1 MEMLKNLPI
10 RIWDALRS
18 SLWFVPALIV
28 SAMVVLA
35 VVLVYA
41 NGTVD
46 EEVLGRFPRL
56 FGAGAEGSRGLLTAV
71 ASSMISVAGVTFS
84 ITIVVLSLA
93 SNQYS
98 PRILRNFLRDRFN
111 QSVLGIFLGIYAYC
125 LIVVRTIRADGDP
138 FVPSLAVLGGV
149 VLALFGVGVLI
160 AFIHHIIASIQAGQ
174 IISEAASETLGA
186 IDHLFPEPIGDPFP
200 EGEDPGLSRFLGQTA
215 WLPIPARRS
224 GYVCRVDGEA
234 LLGLAERVG
243 AVARVEYAPGD
254 FCVEG
259 MPLVSLAFVPEARA
273 PLSEA
278 ENRRELFRRLEDGP
292 RGDEAKVDL
301 VAGKV
306 DALYILGKNRTV
318 GQDVGFGI
326 QQVVD
331 VALKALSPGI
341 NETTTAI
348 SCIHYLAVILSRLAS
363 RKVGT
368 RGRASDGKLRVIAER
383 PSFEG
388 LLDQAFDEIRRN
400 AEGNVSVLD
409 ELLVALGT
417 IGTFSRDADR
427 RRALRRHVVEI
438 AAVADRSV
446 AAPSDRGGLEA
457 RIRRA
462 LVALGD
468 PDGGDW
474 SMGGEPPRHAQDQG
488 AGALAGRG

>member
-1 MEMLKNLPI
+1 MESLRNLPI

-28 SAMVVLA
+28 SSMVVLA

-46 EEVLGRFPRL
+46 EKVLDRFPRL

-125 LIVVRTIRADGDP
+125 LIVVRTIRADGET

-186 IDHLFPEPIGDPFP
+186 IDHLFPEPIGEPFP
-200 EGEDPGLSRFLGQTA
+200 EGEDPELIRFLGQTA
-215 WLPIPARRS
+215 WLSIPARRS

-234 LLGLAERVG
+234 LLGLAEQFG

-259 MPLVSLAFVPEARA
+259 MPLVSLAFVTGSRA
-273 PLSEA
+273 PLTED
-278 ENRRELFRRLEDGP
+278 ENRRELFRCLEDGP
-292 RGDEAKVDL
+292 RGDEAKIGL
-301 VAGKV
+301 IAGKI
-306 DALYILGKNRTV
+306 DSMYMMGKNRTV
-318 GQDVGFGI
+318 GQDIGFGI

-331 VALKALSPGI
+331 IALKALSPGI
-341 NETTTAI
+341 NESTTAI
-348 SCIHYLAVILSRLAS
+348 SCIHYLAVIQARLAS
-363 RKVGT
+363 RQIGT
-368 RGRASDGKLRVIAER
+368 RRRANDGRLRVIAER
-383 PSFEG
+383 PTFEG

-409 ELLVALGT
+409 ELLIAMST
-417 IGTFSRDADR
+417 IGTFSHDADR

-438 AAVADRSV
+438 SAVADRSV
-446 AAPSDRGGLEA
+446 AAPSDREALEG
-457 RIRRA
+457 RIRRT

-468 PDGGDW
+468 PDGGTW
-474 SMGGEPPRHAQDQG
+474 SMGGGPGRHAEAEG
-488 AGALAGRG
+488 EGVLSGRG